1 MLKSA
6 IILKDAAR
14 CGPSAQQNQRIAQ
27 PQGLSRVDT
36 GMDGLCSPQTAEFGF
51 PATSSQLQTTKLTE
65 FLTAP
70 NLSHLPCYSP
80 SMLPGETHNP
90 LQEAAEA
97 DAPPCRCQKTRRR
110 SSRLIFKERSLS
122 NSRAIQDGPLGFFQI
137 LPMEMVYNILYELT
151 IVDLSVLTIVSKA
164 VRGLVECFMDSKR
177 GEERLLL
184 RVSLHKPASQDH
196 AGLMQHFRRL
206 GVLQKRAT
214 CLYTTRD
221 RLRIIEQFIQKMDLM
236 SCFGCSNQCLAL
248 TCYGRFLHTVIAGW
262 DQMECLRV
270 YVLVNTHVQR
280 RLNQVL
286 HSAHGCHGDDEL
298 YLRLFYRRVLLDQ
311 CEHQLERAF
320 WLSRMLSVQ
329 VTMVMRICSIQVAM
343 VMMRCTCGCSTEESC
358 WTSVNTP
365 YCCHGDDEL
374 YLRLFYRRVL
384 LDQCEHQQ
392 VAMVMRV
399 CSTCAGCHGD
409 DELYLRLF
417 YRRVLLDQCEHQLE
431 RAFWLSRMLKPL
443 PMVHQARLLFIL
455 YGPVCFY
462 GDSAVW
468 MEMGDEESNTP
479 ASTVVLAELGSAIKT
494 LHNYGREWTEDD
506 IIGTGNAIPESWT
519 GENLARLLTLCGE
532 SVCVQLLGSKA
543 INGRLDELAEI
554 IVHLAK
560 VHNSLLLSNP
570 QPSRPPPNSGG
581 SSSSLTN
588 NPVNGPL
595 DKPAEVIVHLAKVQ
609 DSPDS
614 TPYLTHL
621 SPNNSPVP

>member
-1 MLKSA
+1 MADS
-6 IILKDAAR
+6 
-14 CGPSAQQNQRIAQ
+14 
-27 PQGLSRVDT
+27 
-36 GMDGLCSPQTAEFGF
+36 
-51 PATSSQLQTTKLTE
+51 
-65 FLTAP
+65 
-70 NLSHLPCYSP
+70 SP

-137 LPMEMVYNILYELT
+137 LPVEMVYNILYELA

-177 GEERLLL
+177 GEDRLLL

-262 DQMECLRV
+262 DEMECLRV

-286 HSAHGCHGDDEL
+286 HSTH
-298 YLRLFYRRVLLDQ
+298 
-311 CEHQLERAF
+311 
-320 WLSRMLSVQ
+320 
-329 VTMVMRICSIQVAM
+329 
-343 VMMRCTCGCSTEESC
+343 
-358 WTSVNTP
+358 
-365 YCCHGDDEL
+365 
-374 YLRLFYRRVL
+374 
-384 LDQCEHQQ
+384 
-392 VAMVMRV
+392 
-399 CSTCAGCHGD
+399 
-409 DELYLRLF
+409 
-417 YRRVLLDQCEHQLE
+417 
-431 RAFWLSRMLKPL
+431 
-443 PMVHQARLLFIL
+443 
-455 YGPVCFY
+455 
-462 GDSAVW
+462 DSAVW
-468 MEMGDEESNTP
+468 MEMGDAESNTP

-506 IIGTGNAIPESWT
+506 IIGVIEEVTAIPESWT

-560 VHNSLLLSNP
+560 EDLYYMLSSVPLSPILTLPLPPGEDTDPTDLYYMLEAQSAFHTELMKEAFADLLS
-570 QPSRPPPNSGG
+570 S
-581 SSSSLTN
+581 
-588 NPVNGPL
+588 
-595 DKPAEVIVHLAKVQ
+595 
-609 DSPDS
+609 
-614 TPYLTHL
+614 
-621 SPNNSPVP
+621 